1 MEGQKRG
8 ESKRPNTFIG
18 VVLAVGFRECSVR
31 PQEISVSIMEYKTC
45 CCFYRSD
52 NKAVLISGERLSQAD
67 CLSVAILAV
76 VARLANMILSLG
88 HNTLLSE
95 ICSEKRRIKKTLKQL
110 GSYKSESAHWCGSM

>member
-8 ESKRPNTFIG
+8 KSKRSKTFVG

-31 PQEISVSIMEYKTC
+31 AQGISVSSMEYKKC

-67 CLSVAILAV
+67 SLSVAILAV

-95 ICSEKRRIKKTLKQL
+95 ICSEKKKKKILEAVRQL
-110 GSYKSESAHWCGSM
+110 

>member
-8 ESKRPNTFIG
+8 KSKRPNTFVG
-18 VVLAVGFRECSVR
+18 VVLALGFRERSVR
-31 PQEISVSIMEYKTC
+31 AQGILVPWSDTISSMEYNKC

-67 CLSVAILAV
+67 CLSVAILVV
-76 VARLANMILSLG
+76 VARLANMILSPG

-95 ICSEKRRIKKTLKQL
+95 ICSEKKKKILEAVRQL
-110 GSYKSESAHWCGSM
+110 